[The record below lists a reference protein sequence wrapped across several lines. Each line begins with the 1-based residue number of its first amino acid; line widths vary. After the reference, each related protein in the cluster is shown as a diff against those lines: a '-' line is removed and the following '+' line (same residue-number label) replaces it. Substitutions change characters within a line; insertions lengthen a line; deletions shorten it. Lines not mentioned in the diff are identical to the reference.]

1 MMKPSFVSGKRSLP
15 TKPRRKYPWVSLEF
29 RHLRVEAWLRNRLEP
44 KQYSHGCVIV
54 LRLGRLARPRIRA
67 SLPLANRELAGN
79 RRGFE
84 TEARRHE
91 PKQYSRFSNPSCRSE
106 YAVCGKSEAHPRHP
120 CPMVGRSTQRKI
132 RYVAGGADRRELLM
146 RITLPMNLCK
156 PPSKLLFS
164 GNDGRR
170 DLVASLL
177 EFLPQSSSLGRTA
190 IKLDEMIR
198 VQDQHLSGRLVGL
211 RP

>member
-1 MMKPSFVSGKRSLP
+1 
-15 TKPRRKYPWVSLEF
+15 
-29 RHLRVEAWLRNRLEP
+29 
-44 KQYSHGCVIV
+44 
-54 LRLGRLARPRIRA
+54 
-67 SLPLANRELAGN
+67 
-79 RRGFE
+79 
-84 TEARRHE
+84 
-91 PKQYSRFSNPSCRSE
+91 
-106 YAVCGKSEAHPRHP
+106 
-120 CPMVGRSTQRKI
+120 
-132 RYVAGGADRRELLM
+132 
-146 RITLPMNLCK
+146 MNLCK

-198 VQDQHLSGRLVGL
+198 VQDQHLSGRLVGR